1 MKKKNKFTYPPAM
14 PQTMTLK
21 ETALALE
28 ETELV
33 VNVRAAK
40 DGLSGLLEQAAQGN
54 EVIITSDGMP
64 KARLV
69 PVRARRQPFRVD
81 WGLLRGMPM
90 TTGPAVE
97 ELVRTDR
104 DGRN

>member
-40 DGLSGLLEQAAQGN
+40 DGLSGLLEQAA
-54 EVIITSDGMP
+54 
-64 KARLV
+64 
-69 PVRARRQPFRVD
+69 
-81 WGLLRGMPM
+81 
-90 TTGPAVE
+90 
-97 ELVRTDR
+97 
-104 DGRN
+104 